1 MPLVHAAKFGYLKSF
16 QFLMSRGADVNI
28 LDSQKQNLLDI
39 AASNNGIQIIRTL
52 VLNKKLDPFKPN
64 KFDKITPFEKGCSY

>member
-1 MPLVHAAKFGYLKSF
+1 MPIVFAAHFGYAKSF
-16 QFLMSRGADVNI
+16 QFLMSRGADVNS

-39 AASNNGIQIIRTL
+39 AASNNRIQIIRTL
-52 VLNKKLDPFKPN
+52 ILNKKLDPFEPN